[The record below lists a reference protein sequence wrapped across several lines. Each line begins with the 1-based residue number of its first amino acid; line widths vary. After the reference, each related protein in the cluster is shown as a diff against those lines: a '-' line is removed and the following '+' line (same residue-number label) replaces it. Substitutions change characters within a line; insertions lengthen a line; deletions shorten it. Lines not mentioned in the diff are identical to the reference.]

1 MDPQFTNSS
10 FPTGTAGRVASYL
23 SWGGGGVERLGHE
36 LEAFFLGI

>member
-23 SWGGGGVERLGHE
+23 SWGGGVEKLGHE
-36 LEAFFLGI
+36 SEAFFFG